1 MSKIDHYGTLKSRM
15 REPFLREDALM
26 RINDLANRFLLTTE
40 ETNELTAIAQQK
52 GLDVMPEDAMG
63 RLTKVEQESNELTL
77 LLADMIGGAM

>member
-15 REPFLREDALM
+15 REPFLREDALY
-26 RINDLANRFLLTTE
+26 RINDLANHFLLTAE

-52 GLDVMPEDAMG
+52 GLDVMPEDVTG
-63 RLTKVEQESNELTL
+63 RLTKVEQDSNELTL